1 MGLALVGNPNINRR
15 DIIRKITGQGV
26 YTYDINPT
34 HLGLS
39 ALYDSMLYMGILT
52 CPYPHAKIVSIDTSK
67 AEAAGYVVL
76 TAKDLPPYAYWSTNG
91 RARGPMAVGETLYPG
106 QPVAAVAAP
115 TTNEVEDAID
125 LISVQFEPLPW
136 VNDQE
141 DALQPDAV
149 QLWPGGNTPAGG
161 YQAETGPIP
170 ASIHLD
176 EGNTDAAFAA
186 ADVTIGPIRLDTQL
200 EQHYEMEPWG
210 VVAAWN
216 GSQNLTVHVSSE
228 WADLD
233 KIIIAQYFGLPT
245 NNVVVTTALGG
256 VEGGAVLGMA
266 LGDKIGGEH
275 IAITAAL
282 AKKAGVPVKFGPTRI
297 NQAQM
302 MTCRFPNRGYISL
315 AAKNDG
321 TLTAFRINLLIN
333 VGAYGGSE
341 GADAVSD
348 FVNLYNV
355 PNFKVDVTPV
365 NTNSYHVASA
375 MRDVGESQGHFI
387 MESAVDMLAE
397 KLNMDPV
404 QFRLKNMRA
413 GPHPVDPTNGFPYS
427 GYGMPAAFTKAMDTF
442 GWSSKWNGWG
452 KVNLQGNTLTGVGLA
467 LMNSQKGALSPPI
480 TGQIQVNPNGTI
492 IAYTGLTDHGAGGN
506 TTLAILA
513 AESVGLTDPSLASV
527 TMVQSDTSQTT
538 PTGVT
543 AGSRSTR
550 VGGMAFLA
558 AAKDVA
564 RQWFPI
570 IAQKLGVPANTL
582 TFGENQIYQM
592 GNPSVGMSFKD
603 AAALLSA
610 PIKGYGSYTPPS
622 GVSYRVGGV
631 KFFQVQVDTETG
643 AVHFTNY
650 TSSMDIGKVVF
661 PKGAESQS
669 HGGFFM
675 GLGETMFTQRWIDP
689 TTGMDMNP
697 NFHDFRIPTIME
709 VPDQINTVWEEYIDP
724 VGPYG
729 AKGIGENVIIC
740 FSPGVANALS
750 NALGGYRFS
759 KLPIARE
766 DIIAALQWMR
776 SKGMIS

>member
-1 MGLALVGNPNINRR
+1 F
-15 DIIRKITGQGV
+15 
-26 YTYDINPT
+26 
-34 HLGLS
+34 
-39 ALYDSMLYMGILT
+39 
-52 CPYPHAKIVSIDTSK
+52 
-67 AEAAGYVVL
+67 
-76 TAKDLPPYAYWSTNG
+76 
-91 RARGPMAVGETLYPG
+91 
-106 QPVAAVAAP
+106 
-115 TTNEVEDAID
+115 D
-125 LISVQFEPLPW
+125 LI
-136 VNDQE
+136 
-141 DALQPDAV
+141 
-149 QLWPGGNTPAGG
+149 
-161 YQAETGPIP
+161 
-170 ASIHLD
+170 HCK
-176 EGNTDAAFAA
+176 AAM
-186 ADVTIGPIRLDTQL
+186 I
-200 EQHYEMEPWG
+200 
-210 VVAAWN
+210 
-216 GSQNLTVHVSSE
+216 SS
-228 WADLD
+228 
-233 KIIIAQYFGLPT
+233 
-245 NNVVVTTALGG
+245 
-256 VEGGAVLGMA
+256 
-266 LGDKIGGEH
+266 
-275 IAITAAL
+275 
-282 AKKAGVPVKFGPTRI
+282 
-297 NQAQM
+297 
-302 MTCRFPNRGYISL
+302 
-315 AAKNDG
+315 
-321 TLTAFRINLLIN
+321 
-333 VGAYGGSE
+333 
-341 GADAVSD
+341 
-348 FVNLYNV
+348 
-355 PNFKVDVTPV
+355 
-365 NTNSYHVASA
+365 
-375 MRDVGESQGHFI
+375 
-387 MESAVDMLAE
+387 
-397 KLNMDPV
+397 
-404 QFRLKNMRA
+404 
-413 GPHPVDPTNGFPYS
+413 
-427 GYGMPAAFTKAMDTF
+427 
-442 GWSSKWNGWG
+442 
-452 KVNLQGNTLTGVGLA
+452 
-467 LMNSQKGALSPPI
+467 
-480 TGQIQVNPNGTI
+480 
-492 IAYTGLTDHGAGGN
+492 
-506 TTLAILA
+506 LAILA